1 MLTVSGELIGYRV
14 REFPGRNGKQ
24 GFTKRYLGLSS
35 VRCDDYGRTIEDTTE
50 IEVGQAGIEAAQSI
64 AAKYNGKKLRIPVY
78 VSVYV
83 GQSGKAGHS
92 ICFSH
97 LTADEIEVVE

>member
-1 MLTVSGELIGYRV
+1 MLTVCGELIGYRV
-14 REFPGRNGKQ
+14 CEFQGRNGKQ
-24 GFTKRYLGLSS
+24 GYTKRYLGISTF
-35 VRCDDYGRTIEDTTE
+35 RRDDYGRTVEDTTE

-97 LTADEIEVVE
+97 LTADEIEVIN